1 MSDSRLDTTSLSFTR
16 IPSKTVRPSELL
28 LSAIKQVEK
37 HTFPS
42 NEAFDFDSEIK
53 KRTTSLYC
61 VYRQE
66 KDGCVELYS
75 YAVYI
80 RSKLVTRIH
89 KVCVVERYR
98 MQGIGK
104 WLMGQLLRELV
115 KASATNV
122 DLWVDSSR
130 IPARRLYMSCGFL
143 EKETVRGY
151 YSSNRDGI
159 RMELELAGRIN

>member
-1 MSDSRLDTTSLSFTR
+1 
-16 IPSKTVRPSELL
+16 
-28 LSAIKQVEK
+28 
-37 HTFPS
+37 
-42 NEAFDFDSEIK
+42 
-53 KRTTSLYC
+53 
-61 VYRQE
+61 
-66 KDGCVELYS
+66 
-75 YAVYI
+75 
-80 RSKLVTRIH
+80 
-89 KVCVVERYR
+89 